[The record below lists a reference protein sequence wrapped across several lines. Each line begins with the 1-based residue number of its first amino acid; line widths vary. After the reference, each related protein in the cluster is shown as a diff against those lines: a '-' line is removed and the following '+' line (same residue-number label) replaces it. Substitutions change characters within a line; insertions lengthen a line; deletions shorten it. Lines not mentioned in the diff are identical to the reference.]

1 MAIKITRDIL
11 EGHLMCKYKSYLKL
25 IEEDGQPSDYGQ
37 LLQET
42 RARIRL
48 AARDKLLARYRANDI
63 VHNLLVQP
71 AVLKQ
76 GASLL
81 LNVAVETKELSLCFD
96 ALQRV
101 HGPSSLGDFHYIPV
115 LFHEAEHPSRAQR
128 SLLELHGLILG
139 VYQGREPDFG
149 VLMHGQSCAVT
160 RMRLPLHNGQAR
172 QVLQDIKA
180 LQTGSPPRLVLNS
193 HCGICE
199 FRQRCQAEARA
210 KDDLSLLRGIGEK
223 EIVKYNKRGIFT
235 VMQLSCTFRPRKQP
249 RLSRPKPQSHQAAL
263 QALAIREQKVYVYGT
278 PELPTCP
285 TRIYFDLEGDPE
297 RRFTYL
303 LGMIVQIKTIEER
316 YSFWADTPAAEVWMY
331 QQFLNVVSRHDVVQ
345 LYAYGRYESA
355 FLRRMLKYA
364 EPRELG
370 ERPLARLTNVL
381 SIIYAHVYFPTYSN
395 GLKEIGRY
403 LGCHWSD
410 AEASGIQSIVWR
422 RQWEATGAAG
432 LKHKLTTYNL
442 EDCVALQ
449 KVTECLYAIGT
460 HRSGA
465 AEDQSADHARP
476 QVARVEELD
485 PQWSRREW
493 GKADFAISE
502 FDFINKCAYFDY
514 QHDRIYIR
522 THERLKRSQTRL
534 QRRKGKRHLQ
544 ANRCIEI
551 KSQSCPVC
559 GGTGLTRRP
568 DGRLARLA
576 FDLRIIQSGIRRWVT
591 RFTTAWHWCAQC
603 EQRFIPQE
611 YLNLDEH
618 FHTLKSWAM
627 YEHVA
632 HRTSLSN
639 VAEKLKQ
646 YFQLPVFDPDVYYF
660 KRLMSLYYAETYQ
673 QLWEKLVAGTVVHA
687 DETEI
692 HLKQVGKG
700 YIWVFTNMEEVVFL
714 YKASREGQFLHDLLK
729 DFRGVLVSDFYAA
742 YDALPCAQ
750 QKCLIH
756 LLRDLNHDVQ
766 HNPWDEECKT
776 LASDFGKLL
785 RAIVTTIDRY
795 GLKKRHLNKH
805 RGDID
810 TFFRAVSGRRYGSEV
825 AQGYQQ
831 RLTKYRDKLFTFVNH
846 DGVPWNNNNAEHAV
860 KRLADYRQLMDGRL
874 TEVGLK
880 EYLVLLSLYATC
892 KYKGINFLQFLLS
905 REKSIDGFCQT
916 SHRRA
921 LPPTIVLIPDG
932 FTFSRRSRRRD
943 RDHTP
948 TRPIGDAGGEPG
960 PAGLS

>member
-1 MAIKITRDIL
+1 MQAQSKISGSHILLREAMAIKITRDIL

-25 IEEDGQPSDYGQ
+25 IEEDGQASDYGQ

-249 RLSRPKPQSHQAAL
+249 RPSRPKPQSHQAAL

-303 LGMIVQIKTIEER
+303 LGMIVQTGAMEER

-381 SIIYAHVYFPTYSN
+381 SIIYAHVYFPT
-395 GLKEIGRY
+395 
-403 LGCHWSD
+403 
-410 AEASGIQSIVWR
+410 
-422 RQWEATGAAG
+422 
-432 LKHKLTTYNL
+432 
-442 EDCVALQ
+442 
-449 KVTECLYAIGT
+449 
-460 HRSGA
+460 
-465 AEDQSADHARP
+465 
-476 QVARVEELD
+476 
-485 PQWSRREW
+485 
-493 GKADFAISE
+493 
-502 FDFINKCAYFDY
+502 
-514 QHDRIYIR
+514 
-522 THERLKRSQTRL
+522 
-534 QRRKGKRHLQ
+534 
-544 ANRCIEI
+544 
-551 KSQSCPVC
+551 
-559 GGTGLTRRP
+559 
-568 DGRLARLA
+568 
-576 FDLRIIQSGIRRWVT
+576 
-591 RFTTAWHWCAQC
+591 
-603 EQRFIPQE
+603 
-611 YLNLDEH
+611 
-618 FHTLKSWAM
+618 
-627 YEHVA
+627 
-632 HRTSLSN
+632 
-639 VAEKLKQ
+639 
-646 YFQLPVFDPDVYYF
+646 
-660 KRLMSLYYAETYQ
+660 
-673 QLWEKLVAGTVVHA
+673 
-687 DETEI
+687 
-692 HLKQVGKG
+692 
-700 YIWVFTNMEEVVFL
+700 
-714 YKASREGQFLHDLLK
+714 
-729 DFRGVLVSDFYAA
+729 
-742 YDALPCAQ
+742 
-750 QKCLIH
+750 
-756 LLRDLNHDVQ
+756 
-766 HNPWDEECKT
+766 
-776 LASDFGKLL
+776 
-785 RAIVTTIDRY
+785 
-795 GLKKRHLNKH
+795 
-805 RGDID
+805 
-810 TFFRAVSGRRYGSEV
+810 
-825 AQGYQQ
+825 
-831 RLTKYRDKLFTFVNH
+831 
-846 DGVPWNNNNAEHAV
+846 
-860 KRLADYRQLMDGRL
+860 
-874 TEVGLK
+874 
-880 EYLVLLSLYATC
+880 
-892 KYKGINFLQFLLS
+892 
-905 REKSIDGFCQT
+905 
-916 SHRRA
+916 
-921 LPPTIVLIPDG
+921 
-932 FTFSRRSRRRD
+932 
-943 RDHTP
+943 
-948 TRPIGDAGGEPG
+948 
-960 PAGLS
+960 

>member
-1 MAIKITRDIL
+1 
-11 EGHLMCKYKSYLKL
+11 
-25 IEEDGQPSDYGQ
+25 
-37 LLQET
+37 
-42 RARIRL
+42 
-48 AARDKLLARYRANDI
+48 
-63 VHNLLVQP
+63 
-71 AVLKQ
+71 
-76 GASLL
+76 
-81 LNVAVETKELSLCFD
+81 
-96 ALQRV
+96 
-101 HGPSSLGDFHYIPV
+101 
-115 LFHEAEHPSRAQR
+115 
-128 SLLELHGLILG
+128 
-139 VYQGREPDFG
+139 
-149 VLMHGQSCAVT
+149 
-160 RMRLPLHNGQAR
+160 
-172 QVLQDIKA
+172 
-180 LQTGSPPRLVLNS
+180 
-193 HCGICE
+193 
-199 FRQRCQAEARA
+199 
-210 KDDLSLLRGIGEK
+210 
-223 EIVKYNKRGIFT
+223 
-235 VMQLSCTFRPRKQP
+235 
-249 RLSRPKPQSHQAAL
+249 
-263 QALAIREQKVYVYGT
+263 
-278 PELPTCP
+278 
-285 TRIYFDLEGDPE
+285 
-297 RRFTYL
+297 
-303 LGMIVQIKTIEER
+303 
-316 YSFWADTPAAEVWMY
+316 
-331 QQFLNVVSRHDVVQ
+331 
-345 LYAYGRYESA
+345 
-355 FLRRMLKYA
+355 
-364 EPRELG
+364 
-370 ERPLARLTNVL
+370 
-381 SIIYAHVYFPTYSN
+381 
-395 GLKEIGRY
+395 
-403 LGCHWSD
+403 
-410 AEASGIQSIVWR
+410 
-422 RQWEATGAAG
+422 
-432 LKHKLTTYNL
+432 
-442 EDCVALQ
+442 
-449 KVTECLYAIGT
+449 
-460 HRSGA
+460 
-465 AEDQSADHARP
+465 
-476 QVARVEELD
+476 
-485 PQWSRREW
+485 
-493 GKADFAISE
+493 
-502 FDFINKCAYFDY
+502 
-514 QHDRIYIR
+514 
-522 THERLKRSQTRL
+522 
-534 QRRKGKRHLQ
+534 
-544 ANRCIEI
+544 
-551 KSQSCPVC
+551 
-559 GGTGLTRRP
+559 
-568 DGRLARLA
+568 
-576 FDLRIIQSGIRRWVT
+576 
-591 RFTTAWHWCAQC
+591 
-603 EQRFIPQE
+603 
-611 YLNLDEH
+611 
-618 FHTLKSWAM
+618 M

-742 YDALPCAQ
+742 YDSLPCAQ

-921 LPPTIVLIPDG
+921 LPPTIELIPDG